1 MKVFLTVL
9 ILIFSFQSWT
19 NAEDIRDFEIEGI
32 SIGDSLLNYFSEEE
46 IIKATR
52 ENQYED
58 KDGKFIDVAFFDD
71 TVSFLKTYGGLLI
84 SYKKNDKKYE
94 IYSLSGGI
102 FFDKDIKEC
111 LEMQKIVDK
120 DLSSIFDKAY
130 RQETK
135 KKYSYDK
142 TGKSFVHFITYF
154 LDNGDEV
161 EVTCY
166 EFAEHLNRKHYL
178 LVAVDTK
185 EFKDWLE

>member
-1 MKVFLTVL
+1 MRVFLTVL
-9 ILIFSFQSWT
+9 ILILSIKSP
-19 NAEDIRDFEIEGI
+19 AKADDIRDFEIEGM
-32 SIGDSLLNYFSEEE
+32 SVGDSLLDYFSEEE

-58 KDGKFIDVAFFDD
+58 KDGKFIDVNFFED
-71 TVSFLKTYGGLLI
+71 TVSFLKTYEGLLI
-84 SYKKNDKKYE
+84 SYKKNDKNYE

-102 FFDKDIKEC
+102 FFDKDINQC
-111 LEMQKIVDK
+111 LEKQKIVDK
-120 DLSSIFDKAY
+120 DLSSLFNKAE
-130 RQETK
+130 RQEQK
-135 KKYSYDK
+135 KKYKYDD

-166 EFAEHLNRKHYL
+166 EFAEHFNRKHYL

>member
-1 MKVFLTVL
+1 MKILLTVL
-9 ILIFSFQSWT
+9 ILIFSLQPWT

-58 KDGKFIDVAFFDD
+58 KDGKFVDVNFFDD
-71 TVSFLKTYGGLLI
+71 TVSFLKTYEGLLI

-102 FFDKDIKEC
+102 FFDKDINKC
-111 LEMQKIVDK
+111 LKMQKIVDK
-120 DLSSIFDKAY
+120 DLSSIFEKAY

-135 KKYSYDK
+135 KKYSYDD
-142 TGKSFVHFITYF
+142 TGKSLVHFITYH
-154 LDNGDEV
+154 LDNGDEI

-166 EFAEHLNRKHYL
+166 EFAEHLNRQHYL
-178 LVAVDTK
+178 LVAVDTR